1 MNLKKQFITENEQ
14 ETMRMMYNDSLIA
27 TSMKEKIIS
36 WLPEFPKEYVVV
48 CIGTDRST
56 GDSLGPLTG
65 SFLQDHR
72 PQHLSVYGTI
82 HDPVHA
88 TNLEN
93 YIHLIKSQ
101 HRNPYIIAVD
111 ACLGKSTSV
120 GNIILGKGALKPGAA
135 LNKKLPQIGNI
146 HLTGVVNISG
156 FMEFSILQNTRLSIV
171 IDMAKQLANLLI
183 KIDSQLQHSI
193 PTSSIVIPSNN
204 QMQIEKGGNFR
215 TTASS
220 LD

>member
-1 MNLKKQFITENEQ
+1 MNLKKQFITGNEQ
-14 ETMRMMYNDSLIA
+14 EYLRLMYTDSLI
-27 TSMKEKIIS
+27 TNLMSEKIIS
-36 WLPEFPKEYVVV
+36 WLPELPKEYVVV

-65 SFLQDHR
+65 SFLQDHKPR
-72 PQHLSVYGTI
+72 HVTVYGTI

-88 TNLEN
+88 TNLES
-93 YIHLIKSQ
+93 YIQLIKNQ
-101 HRNPYIIAVD
+101 HQNPYIIAID

-135 LNKKLPQIGNI
+135 LNKLLPQIGNI

-171 IDMAKQLANLLI
+171 VDMAKQLANLLI
-183 KIDSQLQHSI
+183 KVDSKLQHSL
-193 PTSSIVIPSNN
+193 PTSSIVVPSIN
-204 QMQIEKGGNFR
+204 QMELSKNE
-215 TTASS
+215 SVS
-220 LD
+220 K